1 MKVRMIEGLTAQK
14 VTTELNDFLKTL
26 EKDKKTVA
34 HVTQSESTHGRDGMN
49 RHITVMVWYD

>member
-1 MKVRMIEGLTAQK
+1 MKAKMIEGLTAQK
-14 VTTELNDFLKTL
+14 VAAEMNDFLKTL

-49 RHITVMVWYD
+49 HHITVTVWYD